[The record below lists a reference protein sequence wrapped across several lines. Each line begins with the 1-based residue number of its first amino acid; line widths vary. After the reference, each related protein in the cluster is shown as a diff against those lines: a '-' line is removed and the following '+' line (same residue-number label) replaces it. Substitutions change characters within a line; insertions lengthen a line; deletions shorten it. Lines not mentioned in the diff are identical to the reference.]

1 MPTLSSSNRSQLSY
15 KLEGTY
21 PTNFG
26 VPQGGNGVLMN
37 MTSENF
43 DYSVKTEMSKQLR
56 QDRSVADI
64 VQVGASA
71 LGGFNFEAQYKE
83 YDPFLEGIA
92 QSAYTVYG
100 TLGVSAVVV
109 TLTLTSTT
117 ITAGVAPTGSSQ
129 WTDIKK
135 GQWIKVIP
143 PAGATQTVKDYF
155 NGRVF
160 RVSLVTAP
168 TSTVITLDAATP
180 INTTTGGT
188 SISNGFIATSRLEN
202 GNVMKSYTI
211 EVQHSDITQFRQYT
225 GMIPSKMDLKLGV
238 GAIITGSFEFMGK
251 SMNLIQATSMG
262 TPAAAQTYTP
272 ANATRG
278 VFDILEGGSSVSAL
292 TYIKSADLSFDNKL
306 RIQDAVGVFGAAG
319 VGAGTMNIGG
329 KLEVYFAEHTL
340 YGKLISGAAS
350 SLALPILDVDGNGY
364 VYYFPRIKY
373 TAAKVATGGQDQD
386 NMLSME
392 FSAIPD
398 VTVGSDTLGKTLVI
412 YRCGVAV

>member
-92 QSAYTVYG
+92 QSAYVVYG